1 MGAYGRSMT
10 STDSTGP
17 VPGTTAVSDTGPV
30 RGTTTAV
37 PGTGPGTKTTSV
49 AGDGGAPRGG
59 QDGGDRRRWI
69 ALAIVMTAA
78 FMDLVDVTIVNI
90 AIPSI
95 QRDEGA
101 SVSQIQWITAGY
113 ALAFAAGLITGGR
126 LGDIHGRKRLFL
138 LGIGGFTVASALC
151 GFAANPEMLVASRIL
166 QGAMAALMVPQVL
179 SIVHATFPAHERG
192 KVFGLFGAIVGLGA
206 VSGPLLGALL
216 TEWNLFG
223 LGWRPIFLINL
234 PVGIAG
240 LILGRRFITES
251 RAPKALRLDL
261 AGVALVVLALLMLLY
276 PLTRGHELD
285 WPLWGHFSMA
295 GSLVVFGALV
305 AYERRKAAR
314 DGSPLIEL
322 SLFKVKSFAAGIAVQ
337 TVFGVALGIFFLV
350 WTFYMQFGLG
360 WSALRAG
367 LTGIPFSVAVSV
379 AAGLS
384 VQQLVPRFGR
394 KVLQAGALVMAAGV
408 LLYIWEADRYGM
420 SISSWQMA
428 LPLTVMGVGMGL
440 IVAPLTDAI
449 LSEVPREHS
458 GSASGLLSTV
468 QQMGNALG
476 LGLVSV
482 VFFGV
487 MDDRLAPSETGP
499 AFADAF
505 QYALGWV
512 AAVLAAIF
520 LLMFAL
526 PKRPAQ
532 HLEGAG
538 AEEDAAGAE
547 QETARA
553 EQETAAAAG
562 EAAAGKAAAMS
573 AGGAGA
579 EDTGE
584 RAPELVR

>member
-1 MGAYGRSMT
+1 MT
-10 STDSTGP
+10 SSE
-17 VPGTTAVSDTGPV
+17 
-30 RGTTTAV
+30 
-37 PGTGPGTKTTSV
+37 TSP
-49 AGDGGAPRGG
+49 AP
-59 QDGGDRRRWI
+59 QPAPGDRRRWF

-95 QRDEGA
+95 QREAGA
-101 SVSQIQWITAGY
+101 SFSQIQWITAGY

-138 LGIGGFTVASALC
+138 IGIGGFTIASALC

-192 KVFGLFGAIVGLGA
+192 KVFGLFGAVVGLGA
-206 VSGPLLGALL
+206 VTGPLLGALL

-223 LGWRPIFLINL
+223 LEWRPIFLINL

-240 LILGRRFITES
+240 LILGSRYITES
-251 RAPKALRLDL
+251 KAPKALKLDL
-261 AGVALVVLALLMLLY
+261 VGVALVTLGLLMLLY
-276 PLTRGHELD
+276 PLTRGRELG
-285 WPLWGHFSMA
+285 WPLWGYVSMA
-295 GSLVVFGALV
+295 GALVVLAVLV
-305 AYERRKAAR
+305 AYERRKAGR
-314 DGSPLIEL
+314 DGSPLVEL

-350 WTFYMQFGLG
+350 WTMYMQFGLG
-360 WSALRAG
+360 WSPLKAG
-367 LTGIPFSVAVSV
+367 LTGIPFSIAVSV
-379 AAGLS
+379 AAGMS
-384 VQQLVPRFGR
+384 VQALVPRFGR
-394 KVLQAGALVMAAGV
+394 KVLQAGALVMALGV
-408 LLYIWEADRYGM
+408 LLYIWESDHYGL
-420 SISSWQMA
+420 SIAPWQMA
-428 LPLTVMGVGMGL
+428 LPLIVMGVGMGL

-458 GSASGLLSTV
+458 GSASGLINTV

-487 MDDRLAPSETGP
+487 IDDRLTEAAQGP
-499 AFADAF
+499 AVGAAFADGF
-505 QYALGWV
+505 QHALGWV
-512 AAVLAAIF
+512 AAVMAVIF

-532 HLEGAG
+532 HVEGA
-538 AEEDAAGAE
+538 A
-547 QETARA
+547 QEP
-553 EQETAAAAG
+553 
-562 EAAAGKAAAMS
+562 S
-573 AGGAGA
+573 P
-579 EDTGE
+579 
-584 RAPELVR
+584 APEEEPVLVP

>member
-1 MGAYGRSMT
+1 MT
-10 STDSTGP
+10 STDTPSSGAAEQAH
-17 VPGTTAVSDTGPV
+17 GS
-30 RGTTTAV
+30 
-37 PGTGPGTKTTSV
+37 
-49 AGDGGAPRGG
+49 AGAA
-59 QDGGDRRRWI
+59 DRRRWF

-101 SVSQIQWITAGY
+101 SFSQIQWITAGY

-126 LGDIHGRKRLFL
+126 LGDIYGRKRVFL

-166 QGAMAALMVPQVL
+166 QGGMAAMMVPQVL

-223 LGWRPIFLINL
+223 LEWRPIFLINL
-234 PVGIAG
+234 PVGVAA
-240 LILGRRFITES
+240 LILGRRFISES
-251 RAPKALRLDL
+251 KAPKALKLDL
-261 AGVALVVLALLMLLY
+261 VGVALVTLALLMLLY
-276 PLTRGHELD
+276 PLTRGRELG
-285 WPLWGHFSMA
+285 WPLWGYASMA
-295 GSLVVFGALV
+295 GSLVVFAALV

-314 DGSPLIEL
+314 DGSPLVEL

-337 TVFGVALGIFFLV
+337 TVFGVGLGIFFLV
-350 WTFYMQFGLG
+350 WTLYMQVGLG
-360 WSALRAG
+360 WTPLRAG
-367 LTGIPFSVAVSV
+367 LTGVPFSIAVSA
-379 AAGLS
+379 AAGMS
-384 VQQLVPRFGR
+384 VQLLVPRFGR
-394 KVLQAGALVMAAGV
+394 KVLQAGALIMGVGV
-408 LLYIWEADRYGM
+408 LLYIWESDRYGM
-420 SISSWQMA
+420 SIASWQMA
-428 LPLTVMGVGMGL
+428 LPLVVMGAGMGF
-440 IVAPLTDAI
+440 IVAPLTDAV

-458 GSASGLLSTV
+458 GSASGLINTV

-482 VFFGV
+482 LFFGQIA
-487 MDDRLAPSETGP
+487 DRLTLVQVGP
-499 AFADAF
+499 AFVNAF

-512 AAVLAAIF
+512 AAVMAVIF

-532 HLEGAG
+532 HVEGAG
-538 AEEDAAGAE
+538 EESAEEGSAGEESPSAGRDGVRDGAQDRVRSSEDAAV
-547 QETARA
+547 
-553 EQETAAAAG
+553 
-562 EAAAGKAAAMS
+562 S
-573 AGGAGA
+573 DGGPVL
-579 EDTGE
+579 TG
-584 RAPELVR
+584 